1 MPTSRNEAESSR
13 SLTGEAAER
22 DLFAFEMVSL
32 NGFFERSD
40 RQIDWH
46 HVDDEFNAFSI
57 EQLDE
62 IGVLLFGRITY
73 ELMANYWPEAD
84 DDSGV
89 VERMN
94 SLPKVV
100 VSTTLEEADWNNTR
114 VVSANVVEEVSELK
128 RQHGDDLA
136 IFGSSKLTVSMLEAG
151 LVDELRIIVNPILL
165 GDGHSL
171 FAGLADDFELRLLD
185 TKTFGNG
192 NVLHRYRP
200 VYDGDDRER

>member
-1 MPTSRNEAESSR
+1 MV
-13 SLTGEAAER
+13 ER
-22 DLFAFEMVSL
+22 QLFAFEMMSL
-32 NGFFERSD
+32 NGFFERSN
-40 RQIDWH
+40 REIDWH
-46 HVDDEFNAFSI
+46 HVDDEFNAFSV

-62 IGVLLFGRITY
+62 IGVLLFGRVTY
-73 ELMANYWPEAD
+73 ELMASYWPEAD
-84 DDSGV
+84 DDDFAV
-89 VERMN
+89 AERMN

-114 VVSANVVEEVSELK
+114 VVSENVVEEVSELK
-128 RQHGDDLA
+128 RQPGDDLA

-171 FAGLADDFELRLLD
+171 FAGLADDSELRLLD
-185 TKTFGNG
+185 TRAFENG

-200 VYDGDDRER
+200 MHDGNDRER